1 VADDPESKT
10 EEPTPGKLSKAREKG
25 DVAKSQDLPALA
37 SLAAVVSVVAAGG
50 TWFSTNMAMGLLPFI
65 AHPQDMD
72 LEGHGAISVARHAAA
87 VAAPLM
93 VTVLI
98 CAGLAGVGGNLMQTG
113 FLFTPDKLKPDF
125 KKVSPLGGLK
135 RMFGL
140 DSLVNFL
147 KSVVKIAMV
156 GILAWTVMK
165 PHIHELQ
172 MLSSLD
178 ATAILPLCVTILRK
192 LIFAV
197 LCLLL
202 AVAGADWLWQRHSF
216 MKKMR
221 MSKEEVKEDHKQSEG
236 DPHVKAK
243 RRQIQVQRSRMRM
256 MQRVPEA
263 TVVIMNP
270 THYAVALHYEEGEA
284 SAPQCV
290 AKGLDA
296 LALKIRSVAE
306 EAGVPVIED
315 PPLARALYAAVE
327 VDDYIPPAH
336 YEAVA
341 KVIGF
346 ILQQAERRRP
356 AKPLPA

>member
-1 VADDPESKT
+1 MADDPESKT

-50 TWFSTNMAMGLLPFI
+50 TWFSTKMAMGLLPFI

-72 LEGHGAISVARHAAA
+72 LAGHGAIDVARHAAA

-93 VTVLI
+93 IAVLV
-98 CAGLAGVGGNLMQTG
+98 CAALAGVGGNLMQTG

-125 KKVSPLGGLK
+125 QKVSPMAGLK

-147 KSVVKIAMV
+147 KSVVKIGMV
-156 GILAWTVMK
+156 GVLAWTVMK
-165 PHIHELQ
+165 PHIRELQ

-178 ATAILPLCVTILRK
+178 AAAILPLCVTILRK
-192 LIFAV
+192 LVFAV

-202 AVAGADWLWQRHSF
+202 VIAGADWLWQRHSF

-221 MSKEEVKEDHKQSEG
+221 MSKEELKEDHKQSEG

-243 RRQIQVQRSRMRM
+243 RRQIQIQRSRMRM

-270 THYAVALHYEEGEA
+270 THYAVALFYAEGEA

-327 VDDYIPPAH
+327 IDDYIPPAH

-341 KVIGF
+341 KIIGF